1 MKRFLMMCAVAL
13 AMVACGDVE
22 PNIQKPDVLTVK
34 QNGTVV
40 YSDNEVVWRLVPS
53 VAEVVPP
60 LFTLY
65 MDGTRFVEAM
75 PLLDMEVLDM
85 PNQHSNLE
93 DYFLYE
99 AESVVPSIKGN
110 QMPLYTLTNF
120 RCAVEYGEKMEVT
133 FECKGYEV
141 KYVKNL

>member
-1 MKRFLMMCAVAL
+1 MMCMVVL

-22 PNIQKPDVLTVK
+22 PNIEKPDVLTVK

-60 LFTLY
+60 LFTLC

-85 PNQHSNLE
+85 PNQHTDPENF
-93 DYFLYE
+93 FLYE
-99 AESVVPSIKGN
+99 AESVVPSIMN
-110 QMPLYTLTNF
+110 NPMPRYTLTNF
-120 RCAVEYGEKMEVT
+120 RCEVEYGEVMEVS
-133 FECKGYEV
+133 FGCIGYEV